1 MFLNHRDLL
10 LVVHFFLDSESGVKI
25 VIYI

>member
-1 MFLNHRDLL
+1 MFLNQRDLL